1 MKGPHGTAAWLAIMA
16 MTAFTAVSAFAQEPP
31 ADDAAAA
38 TDQPAT
44 DAQPDTDAATTPEA
58 KEDLPE
64 VEVIQQDTPPPQPP
78 PQPQPQVTQVPDVS
92 PEPVAAPEAE
102 PVVEAPTDTAGPAPG
117 NTPVQMSPVSG
128 SEIPLAKV
136 PSGVSVVSPA
146 DIERDGTRQLQNAL
160 QQNVPGVFITDT
172 AGSGFR
178 TDVQYRG
185 FDASPVGGRSQAL
198 AVYQNGVRINEA
210 FGDIVNFDAIPVNAI
225 HNITV
230 TSNNPA
236 FGLNAVGGAIAITMK
251 NGFLYQ
257 GSEIDVMAG
266 SYGRKQIAAQTGGQV
281 GSVGAYLAVEG
292 LKEDGFR
299 DFSDAEV
306 RRMYADLGF
315 KGSAVELHF
324 NFTAARSIAGVVT
337 AAPVEILAVDW
348 NRTFTSPQD
357 TEFEVWMPSINAS
370 VQATETLTL
379 SAVGY
384 YRHFKQNV
392 LDGNLSEAEE
402 CTGAAPGFQPPG
414 FLCITEFE
422 GGPQEEPLEDA
433 NGNPI
438 AFDFANDVPGSIE
451 RINQEAESYGVTL
464 EAVEKA
470 RLFGRPNQLL
480 IGGSYD
486 HGEVSYSTSSEVG
499 VIGPRFVVDGLGL
512 IAVEPEDVA
521 PRLLDTENTYWGV
534 YFSDTLDVTDELA
547 VTVGGRYNHA
557 TIKLTDLTG
566 DFPGLNATNEYER
579 FNPMVGA
586 TYKVLPGVSVY
597 GGYSEAN
604 RAPTAAELGCA
615 EPDNPCLIESFLTDD
630 PPLEQVVSH
639 TWEAGIRGEH
649 KSYDGQRLSWSLG
662 YFRTLNTDDIL
673 NVAAEETGRGFFLNG
688 GDTLRQG
695 IEAAIGYNNARL
707 SAYAAYTYVEATFED
722 NIVLPAPATPSG
734 TADCPDL
741 EPGGFDPA
749 EPPQCNFVQS
759 GDELPGIPD
768 HRFKAGFNYYLTP
781 KWQFGADMVA
791 ASGMRFFGDEANN
804 HDKIG
809 GHTRVDLHTS
819 YDVNDNVQ
827 VYGFVKNVF
836 DRRYGLYGTFFEAEE
851 ADEAFEA
858 AGYDEPENGRS
869 ITPAPPVSAYG
880 GVRMKF

>member
-1 MKGPHGTAAWLAIMA
+1 MKCSNWTAVWLGSTA
-16 MTAFTAVSAFAQEPP
+16 MIAFTAMSAFAQEPP
-31 ADDAAAA
+31 ADDPAAATNGATA
-38 TDQPAT
+38 TDQPDASAT
-44 DAQPDTDAATTPEA
+44 EEK

-64 VEVIQQDTPPPQPP
+64 VDVIQQDTPPPQPP
-78 PQPQPQVTQVPDVS
+78 PQPQPQVTQAPDVS

-102 PVVEAPTDTAGPAPG
+102 PVVEAPADTAGPAPG
-117 NTPVQMSPVSG
+117 NTPIQMSPVSG

-136 PSGVSVVSPA
+136 PSGVSVVTPA
-146 DIERDGTRQLQNAL
+146 DIERDGTRQLQNVL

-210 FGDIVNFDAIPVNAI
+210 FGDIVNFDAIPANAI

-251 NGFLYQ
+251 DGFLYQ
-257 GSEIDVMAG
+257 GSEIDIMAG
-266 SYGRKQIAAQTGGQV
+266 SFGRKQIAAQTGGNV

-292 LKEDGFR
+292 IEEDGFR

-337 AAPVEILAVDW
+337 AAPVELLAVDW

-357 TEFEVWMPSINAS
+357 TEFEVYMPSINAR
-370 VQATETLTL
+370 VQATDTLTL

-392 LDGNLSEAEE
+392 IDGNVSEAEE
-402 CTGAAPGFQPPG
+402 CTGPANLPDFPGPG

-422 GGPQEEPLEDA
+422 DGMEEEEPVIGA
-433 NGNPI
+433 NGQ
-438 AFDFANDVPGSIE
+438 FVPVPGEAAGSIE
-451 RINQEAESYGVTL
+451 RINQKAESYGVTL
-464 EAVEKA
+464 EAVEKSH
-470 RLFGRPNQLL
+470 LFGRPNQLL
-480 IGGSYD
+480 VGGSYD

-499 VIGPRFVVDGLGL
+499 EIGPRFVVEGTGV
-512 IAVEPEDVA
+512 IAVEPDDLI

-534 YFSDTLDVTDELA
+534 YFSNTLDVTDDLA

-566 DFPGLNATNEYER
+566 EFPGLNATNKYER

-586 TYKVLPGVSVY
+586 TYKFLPGVSVY

-615 EPDNPCLIESFLTDD
+615 EPENPCLIESFLTDD
-630 PPLEQVVSH
+630 PPLKQVVSH
-639 TWEAGIRGEH
+639 TFETGFRGEH

-673 NVAAEETGRGFFLNG
+673 NVAAEATGRGFFLNG

-695 IEAAIGYNNARL
+695 IEASIGYNNARL
-707 SAYAAYTYVEATFED
+707 AAYAAYTYIEATFED
-722 NIVLPAPATPSG
+722 NLALPAPATPRG
-734 TADCPDL
+734 TADCPNL
-741 EPGGFDPA
+741 EDGEFDED
-749 EPPQCNFVQS
+749 EPPQCNFVRS
-759 GDELPGIPD
+759 GDDLPGIPN
-768 HRFKAGFNYYLTP
+768 HRFKAGFNYHVTS
-781 KWQFGADMVA
+781 KWQFGADVVA
-791 ASGMRFFGDEANN
+791 ASSMRFFGDEANN
-804 HDKIG
+804 NKKLA

-827 VYGFVKNVF
+827 LYGFVKNVF
-836 DRRYGLYGTFFEAEE
+836 DQRYGLYGTFFEADE

-858 AGYDEPENGRS
+858 AGYDEPSNARS
-869 ITPAPPVSAYG
+869 ITPAPPVSAYA